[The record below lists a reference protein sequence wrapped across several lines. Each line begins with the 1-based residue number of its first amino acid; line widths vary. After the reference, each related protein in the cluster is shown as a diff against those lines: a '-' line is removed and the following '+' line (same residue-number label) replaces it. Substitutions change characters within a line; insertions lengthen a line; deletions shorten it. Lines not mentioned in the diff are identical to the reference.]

1 MSKFSALV
9 ILTTAAVAA
18 ILVLLAMVTP
28 AISQDNTT
36 SRLDDTVRKNNSMDN
51 TRDLSGNSTNV
62 NNPKEYVA
70 ENGELEN

>member
-36 SRLDDTVRKNNSMDN
+36 SRLDDTVRKNNIMDN
-51 TRDLSGNSTNV
+51 TRDLSDKSTNV
-62 NNPKEYVA
+62 NNPIEDVA
-70 ENGELEN
+70 ENGEFEN

>member
-51 TRDLSGNSTNV
+51 TRDLSDKSTNV
-62 NNPKEYVA
+62 NNPIEDVA
-70 ENGELEN
+70 ENGEFEN